1 MPIDPNLLIQLIIT
15 LTNLMFEMQRRR
27 VDLSDKTR
35 DELLDILR
43 RLNEE
48 MKNQPDLKQ

>member
-1 MPIDPNLLIQLIIT
+1 MPIDPNLVIQLIIT

-27 VDLSDKTR
+27 VDLADKTR

>member
-1 MPIDPNLLIQLIIT
+1 MAIDPNLIIQLIIT